1 MTFKAPA
8 IPAFTGEIKVTVTLI
23 AHRQTEKSVFDVTHP
38 TDLEFNIT
46 IYTTLVI

>member
-8 IPAFTGEIKVTVTLI
+8 ISTFTGAIKVVITLI

-38 TDLEFNIT
+38 TELEFNN
-46 IYTTLVI
+46 